1 MAKERTGLYLVA
13 WNVWFYFWL
22 AVLTP
27 ICSLGAII
35 GSFFDRTG
43 GIGQS
48 CARWW
53 GRALLWLGRIPV
65 EVRGLE
71 QLTPGQ
77 TYVYAANHRSQFDIF
92 VLLKALPGKFVWV
105 AKKSLFRIPLFG
117 QGLARS
123 GSLPLDRDN
132 RQEAIRTLNLAI
144 GKVRAGSSMLV
155 FPEGTRASTRE
166 LLPFKKG
173 VFVLAF
179 KAGQP
184 VVPVTIN
191 GTMAIQPK
199 GSLRLR
205 PGPIQVIISPPI
217 HPQGFKNKEAL
228 MDAVREAIATN
239 FNPDYPQL

>member
-1 MAKERTGLYLVA
+1 MAKERTGLYLA
-13 WNVWFYFWL
+13 WNIWFYFWL
-22 AVLTP
+22 VVLT
-27 ICSLGAII
+27 IITSLGAII

-43 GIGQS
+43 GIGQN

-53 GRALLWLGRIPV
+53 GTALLWLGRIPV

-71 QLTPGQ
+71 NLTPGQ

-105 AKKSLFRIPLFG
+105 AKKSLFKIPLFG
-117 QGLARS
+117 PALARS
-123 GSLPLDRDN
+123 GSLPIDREN

-144 GKVRAGSSMLV
+144 NKVRAGSSMLI
-155 FPEGTRASTRE
+155 FPEGTRADSRE

-184 VVPVTIN
+184 VAPVTIN

-199 GSLRLR
+199 GALRLR

-217 HPQGFKNKEAL
+217 HPQDFQSKEEL
-228 MDAVREAIATN
+228 MEAVRQAIAAH
-239 FNPDYPQL
+239 FNPDYPEA